1 MATSRRSRPTSAVVD
16 DLTFRD
22 GSAGDLAGT
31 FALAQRAMHDAAL
44 RQGFA
49 PAGHE
54 LSDADVRA
62 DWLRQRSFIE
72 FIAAQPGCFVIAESD
87 GDGIVGYART
97 AQIGGM
103 EQVTELMVTPEQQ
116 GYGLGRLLLE
126 RCWPGAPTP
135 ELGRVV
141 VAAGAPSDLTLYTNF
156 GVMPVAGHWH
166 LRQRTEAYQEQRSQ
180 EDLTE
185 PGVHVLKA
193 DRAVTEWT
201 RLEPAALGQDRRV
214 LHEFFGR
221 DRTCLAVLDEATGGA
236 RALCWVSSEGDIG
249 PAVAT
254 EPGDL
259 VPVVLSALDR
269 VAMTQEPEYLSVYST
284 TLAWWLLRR
293 LRSLGFF
300 VHWPSWVMASVPLP
314 GLDRYMPTRPPHLL

>member
-1 MATSRRSRPTSAVVD
+1 VAIS
-16 DLTFRD
+16 DLVLRD
-22 GSAGDLAGT
+22 GGSSDLADT
-31 FALAQRAMHDAAL
+31 FALAQRAMHDAATRL
-44 RQGFA
+44 GYA

-54 LSDADVRA
+54 LSDAAVRA

-72 FIAAQPGCFVIAESD
+72 WIAAQPGCYVIAES
-87 GDGIVGYART
+87 GDGGLVGYARMV
-97 AQIGGM
+97 AIGEM
-103 EQVTELMVTPEQQ
+103 EQVTELMVAPGQQ
-116 GYGLGRLLLE
+116 GAGLGRLLLE

-166 LRQRTEAYQEQRSQ
+166 LRQRTELYREQRSQ
-180 EDLTE
+180 EDATG
-185 PGVHVLKA
+185 PGVHVLKP
-193 DRAVTEWT
+193 DRAVSEWH
-201 RLEPAALGQDRRV
+201 RLESAALGQDRQA
-214 LHEFFGR
+214 LHEFFSR
-221 DRTCLAVLDEATGGA
+221 DRTCLASLDAASGEA

-249 PAVAT
+249 PAVAA

-269 VAMTQEPEYLSVYST
+269 VAMTQEPEYLSVYAST
-284 TLAWWLLRR
+284 LSWWLLRR
-293 LRSLGFF
+293 LRNLGF
-300 VHWPSWVMASVPLP
+300 VVYWPSWVMCSEPLP